1 MSLAC
6 FECRRVGAF
15 NTLILFTIDGKFDAE
30 KPVSHYSN
38 FYTDC
43 LNFNDLKEVKKSR
56 FMVVE
61 EERFKHV
68 WNTGTD
74 GDKLQ
79 KTKYKFVDEAT
90 LAAKL
95 PKIFAALLK
104 TGECVPA

>member
-6 FECRRVGAF
+6 FECRRGGAF
-15 NTLILFTIDGKFDAE
+15 NTLVLFASDGDFDPE
-30 KPVSHYSN
+30 KSVSHYPS

-43 LNFNDLKEVKKSR
+43 AAFGDFKKVEKSR
-56 FMVVE
+56 FMIVE
-61 EERFKHV
+61 ERESQDS

-74 GDKLQ
+74 GDKLRE
-79 KTKYKFVDEAT
+79 TKYKFVDETT

-104 TGECVPA
+104 TEQRASA